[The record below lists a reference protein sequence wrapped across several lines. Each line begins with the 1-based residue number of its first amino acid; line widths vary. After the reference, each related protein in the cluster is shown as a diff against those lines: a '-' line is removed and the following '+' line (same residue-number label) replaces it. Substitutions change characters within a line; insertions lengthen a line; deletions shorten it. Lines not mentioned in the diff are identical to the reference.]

1 MLPYFRTLHSSL
13 GGILSSALQ
22 IITTSTTNMSS
33 QTPAVNRSTLDAELV
48 KALILQHR
56 SESSNFDLTENEE
69 ILFTACISREFSKIQ
84 ELLANE
90 SFLATA
96 IESKKRPFGGYTL
109 RETSNL
115 YIMLQMAIRAGSAPI
130 TSLLLEISKKHN
142 VHLQIFW
149 RTVFAAIDSQNLD
162 VLKELAN
169 AFPKSLNDGEDRVGY
184 PLGHAIGRSRRDR
197 NNGGLWDQQ
206 KEIDCVKLLLEKGAN
221 PNGPGVWKTKPGSHL
236 TAAAKLSPV
245 EVTRLLIQHGAQVQ
259 QSGAIQAAAEANR
272 VEILEVLLE
281 HGADVNELLETPM
294 VYISVRD
301 PQKRQQ
307 HLSETPLYIAV
318 RAKAYEAAAWLLQNG
333 ADKSIQ
339 DVHNQSAADL
349 VVLSGDAKMVEIF

>member
-1 MLPYFRTLHSSL
+1 
-13 GGILSSALQ
+13 
-22 IITTSTTNMSS
+22 
-33 QTPAVNRSTLDAELV
+33 
-48 KALILQHR
+48 
-56 SESSNFDLTENEE
+56 
-69 ILFTACISREFSKIQ
+69 
-84 ELLANE
+84 
-90 SFLATA
+90 
-96 IESKKRPFGGYTL
+96 
-109 RETSNL
+109 
-115 YIMLQMAIRAGSAPI
+115 
-130 TSLLLEISKKHN
+130 
-142 VHLQIFW
+142 
-149 RTVFAAIDSQNLD
+149 
-162 VLKELAN
+162 LKELAN

-221 PNGPGVWKTKPGSHL
+221 PNGPGVWKTKPGSYL

-245 EVTRLLIQHGAQVQ
+245 EVTRLLIQHG
-259 QSGAIQAAAEANR
+259 
-272 VEILEVLLE
+272 E

-339 DVHNQSAADL
+339 DSHNQSAADL
-349 VVLSGDAKMVEIF
+349 VVLSDDAKMVEIFQS